1 MRIKF
6 HFTVIEIH
14 EMSFLTVITCYILFQ
29 ALFFQYSR
37 TDNDAF
43 NLVVQRDDRNN
54 IQDNKIESKLQEK
67 EKEIRNA
74 NKVKVPTKHSSKTYD
89 WLDSWSHCKCGKGI
103 PGKPEH
109 GRKRQ
114 RILKVASGYGP
125 NR

>member
-1 MRIKF
+1 MKIKF
-6 HFTVIEIH
+6 HFTDTEMH

-37 TDNDAF
+37 TDDGLK
-43 NLVVQRDDRNN
+43 LVVQRDDGNN
-54 IQDNKIESKLQEK
+54 LQDKKIESKLQEK
-67 EKEIRNA
+67 EKEIRKV
-74 NKVKVPTKHSSKTYD
+74 NKVKVPSKHSSKTSD

-103 PGKPEH
+103 PGKPKH
-109 GRKRQ
+109 GRKRP

>member
-1 MRIKF
+1 M
-6 HFTVIEIH
+6 H

-37 TDNDAF
+37 TDDGL
-43 NLVVQRDDRNN
+43 NLVVQRDDGNN
-54 IQDNKIESKLQEK
+54 KEDKKIESKLQEK

-74 NKVKVPTKHSSKTYD
+74 NKVKVPAKHSSITSD

-103 PGKPEH
+103 PGKPKH
-109 GRKRQ
+109 GRRRP

>member
-109 GRKRQ
+109 GRKRP
-114 RILKVASGYGP
+114 RILMVASGYGP